1 MNQTTITKQ
10 RGLSDFALKYFAMVC
25 MILDHIHYFFSFTG
39 KIPLFFSWIGRLAA
53 PLFLFCIVEGFL
65 HTHDRKKYFL
75 RIYAIA
81 IFMGLVQ
88 FSFYNIASGLVRPG
102 RLFPAESDACILFR
116 PARRS
121 LGHRP
126 VSEKTVDPGTFCHP
140 DSGLSALSSVRAVRR
155 ICSLWHSLRQFSL
168 KPSGVQCPAL
178 PHCDHRRWHRHTARR
193 RDSLPDAQTP
203 PIAGRCLCT
212 FRACVGHP
220 ARAAFYARRNFY
232 LFLFYRCL

>member
-81 IFMGLVQ
+81 IFMGLVHPASSGRTA
-88 FSFYNIASGLVRPG
+88 FSRRIRCLHPFPSCSSFFGASTGV
-102 RLFPAESDACILFR
+102 
-116 PARRS
+116 RRS
-121 LGHRP
+121 
-126 VSEKTVDPGTFCHP
+126 
-140 DSGLSALSSVRAVRR
+140 SGSGDFL
-155 ICSLWHSLRQFSL
+155 
-168 KPSGVQCPAL
+168 PS
-178 PHCDHRRWHRHTARR
+178 
-193 RDSLPDAQTP
+193 
-203 PIAGRCLCT
+203 
-212 FRACVGHP
+212 
-220 ARAAFYARRNFY
+220 
-232 LFLFYRCL
+232 

>member
-88 FSFYNIASGLVRPG
+88 FSNIKSGPVRR
-102 RLFPAESDACILFR
+102 RLFLAESDACILFR

-126 VSEKTVDPGTFCHP
+126 VSEEADLG
-140 DSGLSALSSVRAVRR
+140 DLL
-155 ICSLWHSLRQFSL
+155 
-168 KPSGVQCPAL
+168 PS
-178 PHCDHRRWHRHTARR
+178 
-193 RDSLPDAQTP
+193 
-203 PIAGRCLCT
+203 
-212 FRACVGHP
+212 
-220 ARAAFYARRNFY
+220 
-232 LFLFYRCL
+232 

>member
-88 FSFYNIASGLVRPG
+88 FSFYNIASGLVRP
-102 RLFPAESDACILFR
+102 FPAESDACILFR

-155 ICSLWHSLRQFSL
+155 IGSL
-168 KPSGVQCPAL
+168 
-178 PHCDHRRWHRHTARR
+178 
-193 RDSLPDAQTP
+193 
-203 PIAGRCLCT
+203 
-212 FRACVGHP
+212 
-220 ARAAFYARRNFY
+220 
-232 LFLFYRCL
+232 

>member
-81 IFMGLVQ
+81 VFMGLVQ
-88 FSFYNIASGLVRPG
+88 FSFYNIASGLVRPDG
-102 RLFPAESDACILFR
+102 FFPQNQMLASFSVLLVVLWGIDRCQKKQWIR
-116 PARRS
+116 
-121 LGHRP
+121 
-126 VSEKTVDPGTFCHP
+126 
-140 DSGLSALSSVRAVRR
+140 GLSAILIPVFLPFLLYGLFAVSEAFGIPYGNFLLNLLVYSV
-155 ICSLWHSLRQFSL
+155 
-168 KPSGVQCPAL
+168 L
-178 PHCDHRRWHRHTARR
+178 PCHT
-193 RDSLPDAQTP
+193 
-203 PIAGRCLCT
+203 
-212 FRACVGHP
+212 
-220 ARAAFYARRNFY
+220 ARAAFYARRNFC